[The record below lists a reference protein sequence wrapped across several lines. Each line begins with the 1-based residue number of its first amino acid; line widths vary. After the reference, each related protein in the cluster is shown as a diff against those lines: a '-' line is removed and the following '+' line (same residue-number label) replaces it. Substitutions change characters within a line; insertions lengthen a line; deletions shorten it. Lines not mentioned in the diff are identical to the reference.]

1 MNLNYKTLRQ
11 LRRAPRTRATELVKF
26 RKEIIDGG
34 LRDHWRWK
42 SWVNHAPAAVY
53 LLQAAEVLDDII
65 RHGADTDG
73 VANATLYRHS
83 RRRRNRLHVSGRRY
97 TLPGA
102 PMTTQLE
109 KIFKERGFVE
119 TIKWIEERRGLPFD
133 RKLQLSYLEA
143 IDRGMLRSINW
154 MKRLDPEIPCLSSLL
169 RKTSGATD
177 GERAVASQKLADLKR
192 EIFAVPVSS
201 SALLYG

>member
-154 MKRLDPEIPCLSSLL
+154 MRRLDPRIPCLSSLL
-169 RKTSGATD
+169 QKRVGQLTASAPWRRKSSPTSKG
-177 GERAVASQKLADLKR
+177 RYS
-192 EIFAVPVSS
+192 PSP
-201 SALLYG
+201 